1 MKVVRFNDRLWFGK
15 YKGVRICDVIK
26 QDPAHIHKLMDEGKI
41 AWVMAPSVSGEG
53 MDRLAVSAE
62 IMEDLQLKQGQTVNS
77 ILRDAILM
85 MTLENLGAKISAI
98 REKKEEEKLTEDFD
112 FRNMMGDD
120 NDNDDL

>member
-1 MKVVRFNDRLWFGK
+1 MLDKFFLRAMAESER
-15 YKGVRICDVIK
+15 
-26 QDPAHIHKLMDEGKI
+26 LMDEGKI

-53 MDRLAVSAE
+53 MDRLAVTGE

-85 MTLENLGAKISAI
+85 MTIQKIGDDLTAL

-112 FRNMMGDD
+112 FRTMMGDD
-120 NDNDDL
+120 DANDNR